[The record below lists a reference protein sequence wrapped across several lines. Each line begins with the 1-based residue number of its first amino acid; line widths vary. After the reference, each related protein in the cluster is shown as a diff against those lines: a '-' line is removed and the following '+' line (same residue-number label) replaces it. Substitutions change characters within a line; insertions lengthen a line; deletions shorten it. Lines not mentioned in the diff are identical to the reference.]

1 MNIGEMIRNDDGSVT
16 GYIAEATFDFE
27 NVFLDKVMS
36 DHERAPAFNLK
47 TKSPRGRP
55 VRLGSIWERSAKET
69 GEIYFGGY
77 IESGV
82 SGYVPI
88 RLFRSRANPDVWNV
102 VRKLPQRQ
110 QGGAQEV
117 AIPEAEGDHSHERPH
132 SFSRALEDVE

>member
-1 MNIGEMIRNDDGSVT
+1 MNIGEMTRNDDGSVT

-36 DHERAPAFNLK
+36 NHERAPAFNLK

-69 GEIYFGGY
+69 GEVYFGGY

-82 SGYVPI
+82 SGFVPI
-88 RLFRSRANPDVWNV
+88 RLFRSRQNPDMWNV
-102 VRKLPQRQ
+102 VRKQPQRKQ
-110 QGGAQEV
+110 SSAQEV
-117 AIPEAEGDHSHERPH
+117 AIPETESDHSRDYSR
-132 SFSRALEDVE
+132 SFGPELEDA

>member
-1 MNIGEMIRNDDGSVT
+1 MNIGEMTSNDDGSVT

-27 NVFLDKVMS
+27 GVFLEKVAS
-36 DHERAPAFNLK
+36 TNERAPAFNLK

-55 VRLGSIWERSAKET
+55 VRLGSIWERAAKAT

-82 SGYVPI
+82 SGFVPI

-102 VRKLPQRQ
+102 VRKLPQRK
-110 QGGAQEV
+110 QGGAQDV
-117 AIPEAEGDHSHERPH
+117 AIPQAESELSRDHDRS
-132 SFSRALEDVE
+132 SSRELEDA

>member
-1 MNIGEMIRNDDGSVT
+1 MNIGELIRNDDGSVI

-69 GEIYFGGY
+69 GEVYFGGY

-82 SGYVPI
+82 SGFVPI

-102 VRKLPQRQ
+102 VRKLPQRKAS
-110 QGGAQEV
+110 GAQEV
-117 AIPEAEGDHSHERPH
+117 AIPEAESDHSGDYGR
-132 SFSRALEDVE
+132 SSSRELEDA

>member
-55 VRLGSIWERSAKET
+55 VRLGSIWERAAKAT
-69 GEIYFGGY
+69 GETYFGGY

-82 SGYVPI
+82 SGFVPI

-102 VRKLPQRQ
+102 VRKLPARK

-117 AIPEAEGDHSHERPH
+117 AIVQAESEL
-132 SFSRALEDVE
+132 SRDDDRSSSRELEDA

>member
-1 MNIGEMIRNDDGSVT
+1 MNIGEMTRNDDGSVT

-36 DHERAPAFNLK
+36 NHERAPAFNLK

-55 VRLGSIWERSAKET
+55 VRFGSIWERSAKET
-69 GEIYFGGY
+69 GEVYFGGY

-102 VRKLPQRQ
+102 VRRLPQRK

-117 AIPEAEGDHSHERPH
+117 AIPEAESDHSREQPH
-132 SFSRALEDVE
+132 SFSRAPEDVE

>member
-1 MNIGEMIRNDDGSVT
+1 MNIGEMTHNDDGSVT

-69 GEIYFGGY
+69 GEVYFGGY

-82 SGYVPI
+82 SGFVPI

-102 VRKLPQRQ
+102 VRKLPARK

-117 AIPEAEGDHSHERPH
+117 AIPEAESDL
-132 SFSRALEDVE
+132 SRDYGRSSSRELEDA